1 MMIPGNHKPTRL
13 LVPILS
19 AGSLLHQAVLG
30 DPDGHCPPLG
40 PVLPAPT
47 SPSTDSAIQSAVA
60 GFSETFTSITGSFA
74 SSAVS
79 LSVRSIHERGAGL
92 LDLHHTPPDR
102 GAGSTAS
109 VDGDTVYRVGSV
121 SKVFTVLGVLRT
133 GIRFDDP
140 VTSYLPELRGLG
152 AADGVHDDISAVA
165 WDDITI
171 GALASH
177 MSGIGLD
184 CTCSSILSSSLT
196 MLSTSLTSLGD

>member
-1 MMIPGNHKPTRL
+1 MIMPGNHKLTRL
-13 LVPILS
+13 LVHMLS
-19 AGSLLHQAVLG
+19 IGSLLPQAVLG
-30 DPDGHCPPLG
+30 DLDGHCPPLG

-47 SPSTDSAIQSAVA
+47 SPSANSAVQSAVA

-102 GAGSTAS
+102 RAGSTAS
-109 VDGDTVYRVGSV
+109 VDGNTVYRVGSV
-121 SKVFTVLGVLRT
+121 SKVFTVLGILRI

-140 VTSYLPELRGLG
+140 VTLYLPELRGLG
-152 AADGVHDDISAVA
+152 AADGMNNDISAVA

-184 CTCSSILSSSLT
+184 CTYSSTLLASPTL
-196 MLSTSLTSLGD
+196 LSTSLVSPR